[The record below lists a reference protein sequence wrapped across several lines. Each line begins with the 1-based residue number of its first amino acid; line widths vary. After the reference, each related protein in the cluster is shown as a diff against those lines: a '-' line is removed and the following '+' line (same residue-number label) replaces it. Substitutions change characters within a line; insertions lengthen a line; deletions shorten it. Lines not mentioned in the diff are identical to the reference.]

1 MKDKNAVILSSYAIA
16 TNQIADQAKW
26 HDNMMIWETARP
38 YLYAR
43 MTIELSLVALMNRPV
58 NWRKGILFFEQ
69 KR

>member
-58 NWRKGILFFEQ
+58 IWRKGIQ
-69 KR
+69 

>member
-43 MTIELSLVALMNRPV
+43 MTIELS
-58 NWRKGILFFEQ
+58 
-69 KR
+69 